1 MHSSLVNWQTG
12 AWLVTRGELTL
23 QQGEKK
29 PKLKQRDRDK
39 CSADK
44 LASKQMEPD
53 VGRWPSAAA
62 TPDFRAVTV
71 GRRTHRTSGRLN
83 GWPVR
88 YVQQRLNVSYRWT
101 SATTN
106 DWMSRRWL
114 RWQDIG
120 WVNVGRLN
128 LTRLKVRRR
137 TVDGFDRWR
146 LVEWTSDISSR
157 TSARKALVGQ

>member
-88 YVQQRLNVSYRWT
+88 YVQQRLNVYRWT

-106 DWMSRRWL
+106 DWMSNDDW
-114 RWQDIG
+114 DD
-120 WVNVGRLN
+120 
-128 LTRLKVRRR
+128 R
-137 TVDGFDRWR
+137 TSG
-146 LVEWTSDISSR
+146 EWTSGDWTSR
-157 TSARKALVGQ
+157 DWKSDVEQWTDSTVEGWLNEPQTSVHELQPEKR